1 MMWKKILLGVHITL
15 VVSLIVWLLTLTVVA
30 LKLKQAVLD
39 KIKEVDALRR
49 QAERALQKI
58 NSLNLNKI
66 KNIDAQLQTLNTFG
80 R

>member
-1 MMWKKILLGVHITL
+1 MWKKILLGVHISL
-15 VVSLIVWLLTLTVVA
+15 VVSLIICLLTLTVVA
-30 LKLKQAVLD
+30 LKLKQPVLE

-58 NSLNLNKI
+58 DKI
-66 KNIDAQLQTLNTFG
+66 NNIEAQLQTLNTFG